1 MPPATPTT
9 PTSTASPGPEPVP
22 QKRRL
27 PEAYDIRSPE
37 DARRLYG
44 SWATSYDQELVEEN
58 RYTGPALA
66 ASVLAR
72 ELTDRDA
79 RIIDIGCGTGLVG
92 EQLKAHG
99 FSHIDGLDLVP
110 EMLAV
115 AAEKGAYDRL
125 IEADL
130 LKGAPIPDASY
141 TAAISVGTFTH
152 NHVGPSGLDE
162 VLRLV
167 QPGGL
172 FVVMIN
178 VEAYASDG
186 YEAKFDAL
194 VKTGRCRI
202 RTVEEGILFQ
212 TTGLV
217 GRIMVLDV
225 G

>member
-1 MPPATPTT
+1 M
-9 PTSTASPGPEPVP
+9 P

-44 SWATSYDQELVEEN
+44 DWATFYDQELVEEN
-58 RYTGPALA
+58 QYTGPELA
-66 ASVLAR
+66 AAVLAR
-72 ELTDRDA
+72 ELADRSA
-79 RIIDIGCGTGLVG
+79 RIVDIGCGTGLVG
-92 EQLKAHG
+92 EQLKTHG

-110 EMLAV
+110 EMLGM
-115 AAEKGAYDRL
+115 AAAKGAYERL

-130 LKGAPIPDASY
+130 LQGAPIPDASY
-141 TAAISVGTFTH
+141 DAAISVGTFTH
-152 NHVGPSGLDE
+152 NHVGPPGLVE

-167 QPGGL
+167 RPGGL

-186 YEAKFDAL
+186 YEAAFDQL
-194 VKTGRCRI
+194 VKAGRCRI

-212 TTGLV
+212 TTGLI

>member
-1 MPPATPTT
+1 
-9 PTSTASPGPEPVP
+9 VP

-27 PEAYDIRSPE
+27 PEAYDIGSPE
-37 DARRLYG
+37 DAKRLYG
-44 SWATSYDQELVEEN
+44 DWATSYDQELVEEN
-58 RYTGPALA
+58 RYTGPELA
-66 ASVLAR
+66 AAVLAR

-115 AAEKGAYDRL
+115 AAEKGAYSRL

-130 LKGAPIPDASY
+130 LQGAPIPDASY

-167 QPGGL
+167 QPAGL

-194 VKTGRCRI
+194 VKAGRCRI

-225 G
+225 C